1 MMYSSNEKMKDN
13 MNPKRMT
20 KSYGGGAMPTPA
32 RTKANMVVRMIAIR
46 KVGQLNLTIS
56 LVKCTSVCLI
66 NCERRTTL

>member
-1 MMYSSNEKMKDN
+1 M
-13 MNPKRMT
+13 PKRVT
-20 KSYGGGAMPTPA
+20 KAYGGGAMPTPA
-32 RTKANMVVRMIAIR
+32 RTDAGWWAECSCIR

>member
-1 MMYSSNEKMKDN
+1 MKEN
-13 MNPKRMT
+13 VRWNPQESQ
-20 KSYGGGAMPTPA
+20 KSLRWCAMPTPA
-32 RTKANMVVRMIAIR
+32 RTEADGWWSECSCIR